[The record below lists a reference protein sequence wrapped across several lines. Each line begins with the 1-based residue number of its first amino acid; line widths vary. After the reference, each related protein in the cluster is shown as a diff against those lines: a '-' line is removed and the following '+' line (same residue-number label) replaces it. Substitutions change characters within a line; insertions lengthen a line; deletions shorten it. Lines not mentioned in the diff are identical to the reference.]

1 MCGEAK
7 VAAHEALVHKAKG
20 GCVAWAVVGLGVVM
34 VWCALPTTTSVDG
47 LVDGTMVV
55 VVVVWNKA
63 QDTLVINTTTPCARH
78 GCCGVDV
85 VFGD

>member
-1 MCGEAK
+1 MKHWCTRPKE
-7 VAAHEALVHKAKG
+7 
-20 GCVAWAVVGLGVVM
+20 VVWHGRWLDWWVVW
-34 VWCALPTTTSVDG
+34 VWCALPTTTTSVDG

>member
-1 MCGEAK
+1 MGGGWIGCGDGGWIGGWC
-7 VAAHEALVHKAKG
+7 VGGVH
-20 GCVAWAVVGLGVVM
+20 CQQQQVWM
-34 VWCALPTTTSVDG
+34 VWWMAPWLA
-47 LVDGTMVV
+47 V

>member
-1 MCGEAK
+1 MGGGRIGCGDGGW
-7 VAAHEALVHKAKG
+7 VGVWCGCGVH
-20 GCVAWAVVGLGVVM
+20 CQQQVWM
-34 VWCALPTTTSVDG
+34 VWWMAPWL
-47 LVDGTMVV
+47 VV